1 MGALMDTMKRY
12 AALILS
18 ALIFSYSGATAGDNP
33 VNPGSLSAACGTTTA
48 TLAASSIIGF
58 KEMARRAH
66 LGRPS
71 NLVTA
76 AAFTALCG
84 SFQAFVVYRDYNA
97 QLPRR
102 LRIEQ
107 NHALLDATAAFSS
120 AAFLKNFPKS
130 ERFLGRVARNSSI
143 AGRLWLAGKGID
155 RLYHLNTSLAS
166 PSTFN
171 KWKNS

>member
-1 MGALMDTMKRY
+1 MKALMDTMKRH

-18 ALIFSYSGATAGDNP
+18 ALLFSYSGATAGDNP

-66 LGRPS
+66 LCKPS

-84 SFQAFVVYRDYNA
+84 SFQAFAVYRDYNA

-130 ERFLGRVARNSSI
+130 DRFFGKTARNFSI
-143 AGRLWLAGKGID
+143 AGRLWLAGKGIEK
-155 RLYHLNTSLAS
+155 LHYLNTGLTSPASLR
-166 PSTFN
+166 
-171 KWKNS
+171 KWNNS

>member
-1 MGALMDTMKRY
+1 
-12 AALILS
+12 
-18 ALIFSYSGATAGDNP
+18 
-33 VNPGSLSAACGTTTA
+33 
-48 TLAASSIIGF
+48 
-58 KEMARRAH
+58 MARRVH
-66 LGRPS
+66 IGKPS
-71 NLVTA
+71 NFVIT

-84 SFQAFVVYRDYNA
+84 SFQTFAAYRDYNA

-107 NHALLDATAAFSS
+107 NHTLLDATAAFSS

-130 ERFLGRVARNSSI
+130 ENFFGKTARNLSI

-155 RLYHLNTSLAS
+155 RLYHLNTVLAS
-166 PSTFN
+166 SSTFN